1 MLIYAPLVKS
11 KTRLRSKGFYGIS
24 VNGMQ
29 FDKIYLRNDSLV
41 ESGPKGEGEV
51 DWRLPYH
58 LRSAVQRP
66 SVLEYVEPG

>member
-1 MLIYAPLVKS
+1 MP
-11 KTRLRSKGFYGIS
+11 
-24 VNGMQ
+24 
-29 FDKIYLRNDSLV
+29 FDKLHPRNNCPV
-41 ESGPKGEGEV
+41 ESGPNGECEV

>member
-1 MLIYAPLVKS
+1 MERDTNIQRMPRVTCLWKRMMP
-11 KTRLRSKGFYGIS
+11 
-24 VNGMQ
+24 
-29 FDKIYLRNDSLV
+29 FDKLHPRNNCPV
-41 ESGPKGEGEV
+41 ESGPNGECEV

>member
-1 MLIYAPLVKS
+1 MDGNTWKRKAIQYS
-11 KTRLRSKGFYGIS
+11 
-24 VNGMQ
+24 
-29 FDKIYLRNDSLV
+29 KIYLRNNCPV